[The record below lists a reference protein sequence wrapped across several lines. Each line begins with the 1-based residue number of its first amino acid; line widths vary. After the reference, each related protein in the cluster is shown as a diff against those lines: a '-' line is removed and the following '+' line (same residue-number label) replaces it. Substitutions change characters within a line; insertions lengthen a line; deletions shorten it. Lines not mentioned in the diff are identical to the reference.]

1 MAAVQSIERTEA
13 PAAPERPSRAD
24 RLPLPPVI
32 LMGLCLNLVLMGLA
46 ILRGV
51 TM

>member
-1 MAAVQSIERTEA
+1 MAAVQSIDRPEA
-13 PAAPERPSRAD
+13 QTSPQRPPLAD

>member
-1 MAAVQSIERTEA
+1 MAAVQPIERPDAT
-13 PAAPERPSRAD
+13 AAPERPPLAQ

-32 LMGLCLNLVLMGLA
+32 VMGLCLNLVLIGLA

>member
-1 MAAVQSIERTEA
+1 MAAVQPVERTEA
-13 PAAPERPSRAD
+13 PAAPERPSWAD